1 MKRIR
6 REINRSYHKYT
17 ITIFLVICFI
27 IGAILLIIANRQFTD
42 SLKDMGGEIPQKI
55 KATQESYLRK
65 NEALLKTMAVKIQ
78 ELKDENKR
86 NISTERIREVIHNYG
101 EILEV
106 EDAKMYAII
115 DNKFYSFDDAEY
127 TEDYTKTE
135 WYKKIAKAKAGEI
148 IYTNASHD
156 NETDEPV
163 IISAIKVKDSN
174 DIFAIKIFPERIKTW
189 SDIGI
194 FPKGTSYYI
203 TDETGKIIHQDNS
216 QTNNKSDKI
225 KEYENIDEVY
235 VDLGIKKDEITN
247 VSLIEANIN
256 NKAGL
261 YTIETYNG
269 WNIVV
274 IIPYEDMLDGTRNI
288 LIIYYATLVIFSV
301 VILYLAFSERRAERG
316 KSLYSRITNVLSD
329 SYYAL
334 YLVDYEKEQYTI
346 LKGSEYIKSIPQTGN
361 YSSFIEIVAN
371 IMEED
376 AYEEFKETFSIEN
389 IRRLVNNNVK
399 SFGGDFKRSFNSEF
413 KWVNVR
419 MLYSKEYVKKNRTE
433 VIFAF
438 QDADARKEKEI
449 EEKEVLR
456 QSLETMQTATQ
467 TKNRFFAN
475 MSHDMRTPLNAIIN
489 FSNLAKEQPDNK
501 ERVMDYL
508 TKINISSSQLLE
520 LINNILE
527 VSRIEEN
534 MPLITKTQFNLTK
547 GLEDIFSV
555 FKEQAVIQQ
564 KNLEVICDIKHDYVL
579 SDWGK
584 IRQII
589 NNIVSNSLKYTKKGG
604 NIRVEIN
611 ETEGKFISKYNF
623 RIVDDGIGMSKEF
636 LKKIYTPFERE
647 TRFHSEEMNGTGLG
661 MVIVQNNVQTLKGQ
675 IEINSEPG
683 KGSDIYIV
691 LPLETIKEVDTIS
704 NNKHEEEHLQD
715 LKGKRILL
723 VEDNELNMEIATEIL
738 EMQGVKI
745 TQAFDGKQAVD
756 IFSQST
762 EGYFDAILMDV
773 QMPIMDG
780 YEATSCIRRLPRRDA
795 KSVVI
800 LAVTANA
807 FADDIIEAEKAG
819 MNEHI
824 SKPIDF
830 KQLQK
835 ALTKFMKKG

>member
-1 MKRIR
+1 MQKIR
-6 REINRSYHKYT
+6 KEIDRKNHKFL
-17 ITIFLVICFI
+17 ITAFLLVGFI
-27 IGAILLIIANRQFTD
+27 IGAVLLITASGQFTN
-42 SLKDMGGEIPQKI
+42 SLEDMGGEIPQKI
-55 KATQESYLRK
+55 KSTQETYFRK
-65 NEALLKTMAVKIQ
+65 NEALLKTVAVKIQ
-78 ELKDENKR
+78 ELKEENRR
-86 NISTERIREVIHNYG
+86 NINKDQLEKVINNYG
-101 EILEV
+101 KILEV
-106 EDAKMYAII
+106 DNAKIYAVI
-115 DNKFYSFDDAEY
+115 DNKYY
-127 TEDYTKTE
+127 TADNQENEQDYTKTE
-135 WYKKIAKAKAGEI
+135 WYQKVKETNNGEI
-148 IYTNASHD
+148 IYTNAKYSSQ
-156 NETDEPV
+156 TKEPIV
-163 IISAIKVKDSN
+163 TAAMKIAGTNDMLAID
-174 DIFAIKIFPERIKTW
+174 IFPERIATW
-189 SDIGI
+189 SDIEI

-203 TDETGKIIHQDNS
+203 TDAAGNIIHQGDSEQNTK
-216 QTNNKSDKI
+216 TNQEEKHIDEIYSKLKI
-225 KEYENIDEVY
+225 KEE
-235 VDLGIKKDEITN
+235 EIVN
-247 VSLIEANIN
+247 LSSESERISSR
-256 NKAGL
+256 AGL

-269 WNIVV
+269 WKILVKTS
-274 IIPYEDMLDGTRNI
+274 YGDMLNSTRII
-288 LIIYYATLVIFSV
+288 LIAYYSTTVLFSIL
-301 VILYLAFSERRAERG
+301 ILYLAFSERRAEKG

-334 YLVDYEKEQYTI
+334 YLVDFEKEEYTI
-346 LKGSEYIKSIPQTGN
+346 LKGSEYIQSIPQTGDYN
-361 YSSFIEIVAN
+361 SFVEFTQN
-371 IMEED
+371 IMEKE

-389 IRRLVNNNVK
+389 IRRLVRNNVK
-399 SFGGDFKRSFNSEF
+399 SFGGDFRRAFNSEF

-419 MLYSKEYVKKNRTE
+419 MLYSEEYVRKNRTE

-438 QDADARKEKEI
+438 QDADARKEKEL

-456 QSLETMQTATQ
+456 ESLVAMRSATQ
-467 TKNRFFAN
+467 TKNRFFSN

-489 FSNLAKEQPDNK
+489 FSNMAISQPDDK

-508 TKINISSSQLLE
+508 RKINISSSQLLE

-534 MPLITKTQFNLTK
+534 MPLITKTQFNIAK
-547 GLEDIFSV
+547 SLEDTLMV
-555 FKEQAVIQQ
+555 FKEQAFIQH
-564 KNLEVICDIKHDYVL
+564 KNFEIECNIKHDYVL

-589 NNIVSNSLKYTKKGG
+589 NNIVSNALKYTRKGG
-604 NIRVEIN
+604 NVRVEIN
-611 ETEGKFISKYNF
+611 EIEGKFVSKYTF

-636 LKKIYTPFERE
+636 LKKIYVPFERE

-661 MVIVQNNVQTLKGQ
+661 MVIVQNNVQTLNGQ

-683 KGSDIYIV
+683 KGSEISIV
-691 LPLETIKEVDTIS
+691 LPLETIKEI
-704 NNKHEEEHLQD
+704 EEENKDESKEYLQE

-756 IFSQST
+756 IFRNSV

-773 QMPIMDG
+773 QMPVMDG

-795 KSVVI
+795 RSVVI

-807 FADDIIEAEKAG
+807 FADDIIQAEKAG

-830 KQLQK
+830 KELQK

>member
-1 MKRIR
+1 MQKIR
-6 REINRSYHKYT
+6 KEIDRKNHKFL
-17 ITIFLVICFI
+17 ITAFLLVGFI
-27 IGAILLIIANRQFTD
+27 IGAVLLITASGQFTN
-42 SLKDMGGEIPQKI
+42 SLEDMGGEIPQKI
-55 KATQESYLRK
+55 KSTQETYLRK
-65 NEALLKTMAVKIQ
+65 NEALLKTVAVKIQ
-78 ELKDENKR
+78 ELKEENRR
-86 NISTERIREVIHNYG
+86 NINKDQLEKVINNYG
-101 EILEV
+101 KILEV
-106 EDAKMYAII
+106 DNAKIYAVI
-115 DNKFYSFDDAEY
+115 DNKYY
-127 TEDYTKTE
+127 TADNQENEQDYTKTE
-135 WYKKIAKAKAGEI
+135 WYQKVKETNNGEI
-148 IYTNASHD
+148 IYTNAKYSSQ
-156 NETDEPV
+156 TKEPIV
-163 IISAIKVKDSN
+163 TAAMKIAGTN
-174 DIFAIKIFPERIKTW
+174 DILAIDIFPERIATW
-189 SDIGI
+189 SDIEI

-203 TDETGKIIHQDNS
+203 TDAEGNIIHQGDSEQNTKTDQEEKHIDEIYS
-216 QTNNKSDKI
+216 KLKI
-225 KEYENIDEVY
+225 KEE
-235 VDLGIKKDEITN
+235 EIVN
-247 VSLIEANIN
+247 LSSQGERISS
-256 NKAGL
+256 KAGL

-269 WNIVV
+269 WKILVKTS
-274 IIPYEDMLDGTRNI
+274 YGDMLNSTRII
-288 LIIYYATLVIFSV
+288 LIAYYSTTVLFSIL
-301 VILYLAFSERRAERG
+301 ILYLAFSERRAEKG

-334 YLVDYEKEQYTI
+334 YLVDFEKEEYTI
-346 LKGSEYIKSIPQTGN
+346 LKGSEYIQSIPQTGN
-361 YSSFIEIVAN
+361 YNSFVEFTQN
-371 IMEED
+371 IMEKE

-389 IRRLVNNNVK
+389 IRRLVRNNVK
-399 SFGGDFKRSFNSEF
+399 SFGGDFRRAFNSEF

-419 MLYSKEYVKKNRTE
+419 MLYSEEYVRKNRTE

-438 QDADARKEKEI
+438 QDADARKEKEL

-456 QSLETMQTATQ
+456 ESLTAMRSATQ
-467 TKNRFFAN
+467 TKNRFFSN

-489 FSNLAKEQPDNK
+489 FSNMAISQPDNK

-508 TKINISSSQLLE
+508 RKINISSSQLLE

-534 MPLITKTQFNLTK
+534 MPLITKTQFNIAK
-547 GLEDIFSV
+547 SLEDTLMV
-555 FKEQAVIQQ
+555 FKEQAFIQQ
-564 KNLEVICDIKHDYVL
+564 KNFEIECNIKHDYVL

-589 NNIVSNSLKYTKKGG
+589 NNIISNALKYTRKGG
-604 NIRVEIN
+604 NVRVEIN
-611 ETEGKFISKYNF
+611 EIEGKFVSKYTF

-636 LKKIYTPFERE
+636 LKKIYVPFERE

-661 MVIVQNNVQTLKGQ
+661 MVIVQNNVQTLNGQ

-683 KGSDIYIV
+683 KGSEISIV
-691 LPLETIKEVDTIS
+691 LPLETIKEIEEE
-704 NNKHEEEHLQD
+704 NKDESKEHLQE

-756 IFSQST
+756 IFRNSV

-773 QMPIMDG
+773 QMPVMDG

-795 KSVVI
+795 RSVVI

-807 FADDIIEAEKAG
+807 FADDIIQAEKAG

-830 KQLQK
+830 KELQK

>member
-1 MKRIR
+1 MQKIR
-6 REINRSYHKYT
+6 KEIDRKNHKFL
-17 ITIFLVICFI
+17 ITAFLLVGFI
-27 IGAILLIIANRQFTD
+27 IGAVLLITASGQFTN
-42 SLKDMGGEIPQKI
+42 SLEDMGGEIPQKI
-55 KATQESYLRK
+55 KSTQETYLRK
-65 NEALLKTMAVKIQ
+65 NEALLKTVAVKIQ
-78 ELKDENKR
+78 ELKEENRR
-86 NISTERIREVIHNYG
+86 NINKDQLEKVINNYG
-101 EILEV
+101 KILEV
-106 EDAKMYAII
+106 DNAKIYAVI
-115 DNKFYSFDDAEY
+115 DNKYY
-127 TEDYTKTE
+127 TADNQENEQDYTKTE
-135 WYKKIAKAKAGEI
+135 WYQKVKETNNGEI
-148 IYTNASHD
+148 IYTNAKYSSQ
-156 NETDEPV
+156 TKEPIV
-163 IISAIKVKDSN
+163 TAAMKIAGTN
-174 DIFAIKIFPERIKTW
+174 DILAIDIFPERIATW
-189 SDIGI
+189 SDIEI

-203 TDETGKIIHQDNS
+203 TDAEGNIIHQGDSEQNTKTDQEEKHIDEIYS
-216 QTNNKSDKI
+216 KLKI
-225 KEYENIDEVY
+225 KEE
-235 VDLGIKKDEITN
+235 EIVN
-247 VSLIEANIN
+247 LSSQGERISS
-256 NKAGL
+256 KAGL

-269 WNIVV
+269 WKILVKTS
-274 IIPYEDMLDGTRNI
+274 YGDMLNSTRII
-288 LIIYYATLVIFSV
+288 LIAYYSTTVLFSIL
-301 VILYLAFSERRAERG
+301 ILYLAFSERRAEKG

-334 YLVDYEKEQYTI
+334 YLVDFEKEEYTI
-346 LKGSEYIKSIPQTGN
+346 LKGSEYIQSIPQTGDYN
-361 YSSFIEIVAN
+361 SFVEFTQN
-371 IMEED
+371 IMEKE

-389 IRRLVNNNVK
+389 IRRLVRNNVK
-399 SFGGDFKRSFNSEF
+399 SFGGDFRRAFNSEF

-419 MLYSKEYVKKNRTE
+419 MLYSEEYVRKNRTE

-438 QDADARKEKEI
+438 QDADARKEKEL

-456 QSLETMQTATQ
+456 ESLTAMRSATQ
-467 TKNRFFAN
+467 TKNRFFSN

-489 FSNLAKEQPDNK
+489 FSNMAISQPDDK

-508 TKINISSSQLLE
+508 RKINISSSQLLE

-534 MPLITKTQFNLTK
+534 MPLITKTQFNIAK
-547 GLEDIFSV
+547 SLEDTLMV
-555 FKEQAVIQQ
+555 FKEQAFIQH
-564 KNLEVICDIKHDYVL
+564 KNFEIECNIKHDYVL

-589 NNIVSNSLKYTKKGG
+589 NNIISNALKYTRKGG
-604 NIRVEIN
+604 NVRVEIN
-611 ETEGKFISKYNF
+611 EIEGKFVSKYTF

-636 LKKIYTPFERE
+636 LKKIYVPFERE

-661 MVIVQNNVQTLKGQ
+661 MVIVQNNVQTLNGQ

-683 KGSDIYIV
+683 KGSEISIV
-691 LPLETIKEVDTIS
+691 LPLEIIKEIEEE
-704 NNKHEEEHLQD
+704 NKDESKEHLQE

-756 IFSQST
+756 IFRNSV

-773 QMPIMDG
+773 QMPVMDG

-795 KSVVI
+795 RSVGI

-807 FADDIIEAEKAG
+807 FADDIIQAEKAG

-830 KQLQK
+830 KELQK

>member
-1 MKRIR
+1 MQKIR
-6 REINRSYHKYT
+6 KEIDRKNHKFL
-17 ITIFLVICFI
+17 ITAFLLVGFI
-27 IGAILLIIANRQFTD
+27 IGAVLLITASGQFTN
-42 SLKDMGGEIPQKI
+42 SLEDMGGEIPQKI
-55 KATQESYLRK
+55 KSTQETYLRK
-65 NEALLKTMAVKIQ
+65 NEALLKTVAVKIQ
-78 ELKDENKR
+78 ELKEENRR
-86 NISTERIREVIHNYG
+86 NINKDQLEKVINNYG
-101 EILEV
+101 KILEV
-106 EDAKMYAII
+106 DNAKIYAVI
-115 DNKFYSFDDAEY
+115 DNKYY
-127 TEDYTKTE
+127 TADNQENEQDYTKTE
-135 WYKKIAKAKAGEI
+135 WYQKVKETNNGEI
-148 IYTNASHD
+148 IYTNAKYSSQ
-156 NETDEPV
+156 TKEPIV
-163 IISAIKVKDSN
+163 TAAMKIAGTN
-174 DIFAIKIFPERIKTW
+174 DILAIDIFPERIATW
-189 SDIGI
+189 SDIEI

-203 TDETGKIIHQDNS
+203 TDAEGNIIHQGDSEQNTKTDQEEKHIDEIYS
-216 QTNNKSDKI
+216 KLKI
-225 KEYENIDEVY
+225 KEE
-235 VDLGIKKDEITN
+235 EIVN
-247 VSLIEANIN
+247 LSSQGERISS
-256 NKAGL
+256 KAGL

-269 WNIVV
+269 WKILVKTS
-274 IIPYEDMLDGTRNI
+274 YGDMLNSTRII
-288 LIIYYATLVIFSV
+288 LIAYYSTTVLFSIL
-301 VILYLAFSERRAERG
+301 ILYLAFSERRAEKG

-334 YLVDYEKEQYTI
+334 YLVDFEKEEYTI
-346 LKGSEYIKSIPQTGN
+346 LKGSEYIQSIPQTGDYN
-361 YSSFIEIVAN
+361 SFVEFTQN
-371 IMEED
+371 IMEKE

-389 IRRLVNNNVK
+389 IRRLVRNNVK
-399 SFGGDFKRSFNSEF
+399 SFGGDFRRAFNSEF

-419 MLYSKEYVKKNRTE
+419 MLYSEEYVRKNRTE

-438 QDADARKEKEI
+438 QDADARKEKEL

-456 QSLETMQTATQ
+456 ESLTAMRSATQ
-467 TKNRFFAN
+467 TKNRFFSN

-489 FSNLAKEQPDNK
+489 FSNMAISQPDDK

-508 TKINISSSQLLE
+508 RKINISSSQLLE

-534 MPLITKTQFNLTK
+534 MPLITKTQFNIAK
-547 GLEDIFSV
+547 SLEDTLMV
-555 FKEQAVIQQ
+555 FKEQAFIQH
-564 KNLEVICDIKHDYVL
+564 KNFEIECNIKHDYVL

-589 NNIVSNSLKYTKKGG
+589 NNIISNALKYTRKGG
-604 NIRVEIN
+604 NVRVEIN
-611 ETEGKFISKYNF
+611 EIEGKFVSKYTF

-636 LKKIYTPFERE
+636 LKKIYVPFERE

-661 MVIVQNNVQTLKGQ
+661 MVIVQNNVQTLNGQ

-683 KGSDIYIV
+683 KGSEISIV
-691 LPLETIKEVDTIS
+691 LPLEIIKEIEEE
-704 NNKHEEEHLQD
+704 NKDESKEHLQE

-756 IFSQST
+756 IFRNSV

-773 QMPIMDG
+773 QMPVMDG

-795 KSVVI
+795 RSVVI

-807 FADDIIEAEKAG
+807 FADDIIQAEKAG

-830 KQLQK
+830 KELQK

>member
-1 MKRIR
+1 MQKIR
-6 REINRSYHKYT
+6 KEIDRKNHKFL
-17 ITIFLVICFI
+17 ITAFLLVGFI
-27 IGAILLIIANRQFTD
+27 IGAVLLITASGQFTN
-42 SLKDMGGEIPQKI
+42 SLEDMGGEIPQKI
-55 KATQESYLRK
+55 KSTQETYLRK
-65 NEALLKTMAVKIQ
+65 NEALLKTVAVKTQ
-78 ELKDENKR
+78 ELKEENRR
-86 NISTERIREVIHNYG
+86 NINKDQLEKVINNYG
-101 EILEV
+101 KILEV
-106 EDAKMYAII
+106 DNAKIYAVI
-115 DNKFYSFDDAEY
+115 DNKYY
-127 TEDYTKTE
+127 TADNQENEQDYTKTE
-135 WYKKIAKAKAGEI
+135 WYQKVKETNNGEI
-148 IYTNASHD
+148 IYTNAKYSSQ
-156 NETDEPV
+156 TKEPIV
-163 IISAIKVKDSN
+163 TAAMKIAGTNDMLAID
-174 DIFAIKIFPERIKTW
+174 IFPERIATW
-189 SDIGI
+189 SDIEI

-203 TDETGKIIHQDNS
+203 TDAEGNIIHQGDSEQNTK
-216 QTNNKSDKI
+216 TNQEEKHIDEIYSKLKI
-225 KEYENIDEVY
+225 KEE
-235 VDLGIKKDEITN
+235 EIVN
-247 VSLIEANIN
+247 LSSQGERISS
-256 NKAGL
+256 KAGL

-269 WNIVV
+269 WKILVKTS
-274 IIPYEDMLDGTRNI
+274 YGDMLNSTRVI
-288 LIIYYATLVIFSV
+288 LIAYYSTTVLFSIL
-301 VILYLAFSERRAERG
+301 ILYLAFSERRAEKG

-334 YLVDYEKEQYTI
+334 YLVDFEKEEYTI
-346 LKGSEYIKSIPQTGN
+346 LKGSEYIQSIPQTGDYN
-361 YSSFIEIVAN
+361 SFVEFTQN
-371 IMEED
+371 IMEKE

-389 IRRLVNNNVK
+389 IRRLVRNNVK
-399 SFGGDFKRSFNSEF
+399 SFGGDFRRAFNSEF

-419 MLYSKEYVKKNRTE
+419 MLYSEEYVRKNRTE

-438 QDADARKEKEI
+438 QDADARKEKEL

-456 QSLETMQTATQ
+456 ESLVAMRSATQ
-467 TKNRFFAN
+467 TKNRFFSN

-489 FSNLAKEQPDNK
+489 FSNMAISQPDDK

-508 TKINISSSQLLE
+508 RKINISSSQLLE

-534 MPLITKTQFNLTK
+534 MPLITKTQFNIAK
-547 GLEDIFSV
+547 SLEDTLMV
-555 FKEQAVIQQ
+555 FKEQAFIQH
-564 KNLEVICDIKHDYVL
+564 KNFEIECNIKHDYVL

-589 NNIVSNSLKYTKKGG
+589 NNIVSNALKYTRKGG
-604 NIRVEIN
+604 NVRVEIN
-611 ETEGKFISKYNF
+611 EIEGKFVSKYTF

-636 LKKIYTPFERE
+636 LKKIYVPFERE

-661 MVIVQNNVQTLKGQ
+661 MVIVQNNVQTLNGQ

-683 KGSDIYIV
+683 KGSEISIV
-691 LPLETIKEVDTIS
+691 LPLETIKGIEED
-704 NNKHEEEHLQD
+704 NKEESKEELQE

-756 IFSQST
+756 IFRNSV

-773 QMPIMDG
+773 QMPVMDG

-795 KSVVI
+795 RSVVI

-807 FADDIIEAEKAG
+807 FADDIIQAEKAG

-830 KQLQK
+830 KELQK

>member
-1 MKRIR
+1 MQKIR
-6 REINRSYHKYT
+6 KEIDRKNHKFL
-17 ITIFLVICFI
+17 ITAFLLVGFI
-27 IGAILLIIANRQFTD
+27 IGAVLLITASGQFTN
-42 SLKDMGGEIPQKI
+42 SLEDMGGEIPQKI
-55 KATQESYLRK
+55 KSTQETYLRK
-65 NEALLKTMAVKIQ
+65 NEALLKTVAVKIQ
-78 ELKDENKR
+78 ELKEENRR
-86 NISTERIREVIHNYG
+86 NINKDQLEKVINNYG
-101 EILEV
+101 KILEV
-106 EDAKMYAII
+106 DNAKIYAVI
-115 DNKFYSFDDAEY
+115 DNKYY
-127 TEDYTKTE
+127 TADNQENEQDYTKTE
-135 WYKKIAKAKAGEI
+135 WYQKVKETNNGEI
-148 IYTNASHD
+148 IYTNAKYSSQ
-156 NETDEPV
+156 TKEPIV
-163 IISAIKVKDSN
+163 TAAMKIAGTN
-174 DIFAIKIFPERIKTW
+174 DILAIDIFPERIATW
-189 SDIGI
+189 SDIEI

-203 TDETGKIIHQDNS
+203 TDAEGNIIHQGDSEQNTKTDQEEKHIDEIYS
-216 QTNNKSDKI
+216 KLKI
-225 KEYENIDEVY
+225 KEE
-235 VDLGIKKDEITN
+235 EIVN
-247 VSLIEANIN
+247 LSSQGERISS
-256 NKAGL
+256 KAGL

-269 WNIVV
+269 WKILVKTS
-274 IIPYEDMLDGTRNI
+274 YGDMLNSTRII
-288 LIIYYATLVIFSV
+288 LIAYYSTTVLFSIL
-301 VILYLAFSERRAERG
+301 ILYLAFSERRAEKG

-334 YLVDYEKEQYTI
+334 YLVDFEKEEYTI
-346 LKGSEYIKSIPQTGN
+346 LKGSEYIQSIPQTGDYN
-361 YSSFIEIVAN
+361 SFVEFTQN
-371 IMEED
+371 IMEKE

-389 IRRLVNNNVK
+389 IRRLVRNNVK
-399 SFGGDFKRSFNSEF
+399 SFGGDFRRAFNSEF

-419 MLYSKEYVKKNRTE
+419 MLYSEEYVRKNRTE

-438 QDADARKEKEI
+438 QDADARKEKEL

-456 QSLETMQTATQ
+456 ESLTAMRSATQ
-467 TKNRFFAN
+467 TKNRFFSN

-489 FSNLAKEQPDNK
+489 FSNMAISQPDDK

-508 TKINISSSQLLE
+508 RKINISSSQLLE

-534 MPLITKTQFNLTK
+534 MPLITKTQFNIAK
-547 GLEDIFSV
+547 SLEDTLMV
-555 FKEQAVIQQ
+555 FKEQAFIQH
-564 KNLEVICDIKHDYVL
+564 KTFEIECNIKHDYVL

-589 NNIVSNSLKYTKKGG
+589 NNIISNALKYTRKGG
-604 NIRVEIN
+604 NVRVEIN
-611 ETEGKFISKYNF
+611 EIEGKFVSKYTF

-636 LKKIYTPFERE
+636 LKKIYVPFERE

-661 MVIVQNNVQTLKGQ
+661 MVIVQNNVQTLNGQ

-683 KGSDIYIV
+683 KGSEISIV
-691 LPLETIKEVDTIS
+691 LPLEIIKEIEEE
-704 NNKHEEEHLQD
+704 NKDESKEHLQE

-756 IFSQST
+756 IFRNSV

-773 QMPIMDG
+773 QMPVMDG

-795 KSVVI
+795 RSVVI

-807 FADDIIEAEKAG
+807 FADDIIQAEKAG

-830 KQLQK
+830 KELQK

>member
-1 MKRIR
+1 VESAGSSIR
-6 REINRSYHKYT
+6 NDSHNKYYT
-17 ITIFLVICFI
+17 
-27 IGAILLIIANRQFTD
+27 ADN
-42 SLKDMGGEIPQKI
+42 
-55 KATQESYLRK
+55 QE
-65 NEALLKTMAVKIQ
+65 NEQ
-78 ELKDENKR
+78 
-86 NISTERIREVIHNYG
+86 
-101 EILEV
+101 
-106 EDAKMYAII
+106 
-115 DNKFYSFDDAEY
+115 
-127 TEDYTKTE
+127 DYTKTE
-135 WYKKIAKAKAGEI
+135 WYQKVKETNNGEI
-148 IYTNASHD
+148 IYTNAKYSSQ
-156 NETDEPV
+156 TKEPIV
-163 IISAIKVKDSN
+163 TAAMKIAGTN
-174 DIFAIKIFPERIKTW
+174 DILAIDIFPERIATW
-189 SDIGI
+189 SDIEI

-203 TDETGKIIHQDNS
+203 TDAEGNIIHQGDSEQNTKTDQEEKHIDEIYS
-216 QTNNKSDKI
+216 KLKI
-225 KEYENIDEVY
+225 KEE
-235 VDLGIKKDEITN
+235 EIVN
-247 VSLIEANIN
+247 LSSQGERISS
-256 NKAGL
+256 KAGL

-269 WNIVV
+269 WKILVKTS
-274 IIPYEDMLDGTRNI
+274 YGDMLNSTRII
-288 LIIYYATLVIFSV
+288 LIAYYSTTVLFSIL
-301 VILYLAFSERRAERG
+301 ILYLAFSERRAEKG

-334 YLVDYEKEQYTI
+334 YLVDFEKEEYTI
-346 LKGSEYIKSIPQTGN
+346 LKGSEYIQSIPQTGDYN
-361 YSSFIEIVAN
+361 SFVEFTQN
-371 IMEED
+371 IMEKE

-389 IRRLVNNNVK
+389 IRRLVRNNVK
-399 SFGGDFKRSFNSEF
+399 SFGGDFRRAFNSEF

-419 MLYSKEYVKKNRTE
+419 MLYSEEYVRKNRTE

-438 QDADARKEKEI
+438 QDADARKEKEL

-456 QSLETMQTATQ
+456 ESLTAMRSATQ
-467 TKNRFFAN
+467 TKNRFFSN

-489 FSNLAKEQPDNK
+489 FSNMAISQPDDK

-508 TKINISSSQLLE
+508 RKINISSSQLLE

-534 MPLITKTQFNLTK
+534 MPLITKTQFNIAK
-547 GLEDIFSV
+547 SLEDTLMV
-555 FKEQAVIQQ
+555 FKEQAFIQH
-564 KNLEVICDIKHDYVL
+564 KNFEIECNIKHDYVL

-589 NNIVSNSLKYTKKGG
+589 NNIISNALKYTRKGG
-604 NIRVEIN
+604 NVRVEIN
-611 ETEGKFISKYNF
+611 EIEGKFVSKYTF

-636 LKKIYTPFERE
+636 LKKIYVPFERE

-661 MVIVQNNVQTLKGQ
+661 MVIVQNNVQTLNGQ

-683 KGSDIYIV
+683 KGSEISIV
-691 LPLETIKEVDTIS
+691 LPLEIIKEIEEE
-704 NNKHEEEHLQD
+704 NKDESKEHLQE

-756 IFSQST
+756 IFRNSV

-773 QMPIMDG
+773 QMPVMDG

-795 KSVVI
+795 RSVVI

-807 FADDIIEAEKAG
+807 FADDIIQAEKAG

-830 KQLQK
+830 KELQK

>member
-1 MKRIR
+1 MQKIR
-6 REINRSYHKYT
+6 KEIDRKNHKFL
-17 ITIFLVICFI
+17 ITAFLLVGFI
-27 IGAILLIIANRQFTD
+27 IGAVLLITASGQFTN
-42 SLKDMGGEIPQKI
+42 SLEDMGGEIPQKI
-55 KATQESYLRK
+55 KSTQETYLRK
-65 NEALLKTMAVKIQ
+65 NEALLKTVAVKTQ
-78 ELKDENKR
+78 ELKEENRR
-86 NISTERIREVIHNYG
+86 NINKDQLEKVINNYG
-101 EILEV
+101 KILEV
-106 EDAKMYAII
+106 DNAKIYAVI
-115 DNKFYSFDDAEY
+115 DNKYY
-127 TEDYTKTE
+127 TADNQENEQDYTKTE
-135 WYKKIAKAKAGEI
+135 WYQKVKETNNGEI
-148 IYTNASHD
+148 IYTNAKYSSQ
-156 NETDEPV
+156 TKEPIV
-163 IISAIKVKDSN
+163 TAAMKIAGTNDMLAID
-174 DIFAIKIFPERIKTW
+174 IFPERIATW
-189 SDIGI
+189 SDIDI

-203 TDETGKIIHQDNS
+203 TDAEGNIIHQGDSEQNTKTDQEEKHIDEIYS
-216 QTNNKSDKI
+216 KLKI
-225 KEYENIDEVY
+225 KEE
-235 VDLGIKKDEITN
+235 EIVN
-247 VSLIEANIN
+247 LSSQGERISS
-256 NKAGL
+256 KAGL

-269 WNIVV
+269 WKILVKTS
-274 IIPYEDMLDGTRNI
+274 YGDMLNSTRII
-288 LIIYYATLVIFSV
+288 LIAYYSTTVLFSIL
-301 VILYLAFSERRAERG
+301 ILYLAFSERRAEKG

-334 YLVDYEKEQYTI
+334 YLVDFEKEEYTI
-346 LKGSEYIKSIPQTGN
+346 LKGSEYIQSIPQTGDYN
-361 YSSFIEIVAN
+361 SFVEFTQN
-371 IMEED
+371 IMEKE

-389 IRRLVNNNVK
+389 IRRLVRNNVK
-399 SFGGDFKRSFNSEF
+399 SFGGDFRRAFNSEF

-419 MLYSKEYVKKNRTE
+419 MLYSEEYVRKNRTE

-438 QDADARKEKEI
+438 QDADARKEKEL

-456 QSLETMQTATQ
+456 ESLVAMRSATQ
-467 TKNRFFAN
+467 TKNRFFSN

-489 FSNLAKEQPDNK
+489 FSNMAISQPDDK

-508 TKINISSSQLLE
+508 RKINISSSQLLE

-534 MPLITKTQFNLTK
+534 MPLITKTQFNIAK
-547 GLEDIFSV
+547 SLEDTLMV
-555 FKEQAVIQQ
+555 FKEQAFIQH
-564 KNLEVICDIKHDYVL
+564 KNFEIECNIKHDYVL

-589 NNIVSNSLKYTKKGG
+589 NNIVSNALKYTRKGG

-611 ETEGKFISKYNF
+611 EIEGKFVSKYTF

-636 LKKIYTPFERE
+636 LKKIYVPFERE

-661 MVIVQNNVQTLKGQ
+661 MVIVQNNVQTLNGQ

-683 KGSDIYIV
+683 KGSEISIV
-691 LPLETIKEVDTIS
+691 LPLETIKEI
-704 NNKHEEEHLQD
+704 EEENKDESKEYLQE

-756 IFSQST
+756 IFRNSV

-773 QMPIMDG
+773 QMPVMDG

-795 KSVVI
+795 RSVVI

-807 FADDIIEAEKAG
+807 FADDIIQAEKAG

-830 KQLQK
+830 KELQK

>member
-1 MKRIR
+1 MQKIR
-6 REINRSYHKYT
+6 KEIDRKNHKFL
-17 ITIFLVICFI
+17 ITAFLLVGFI
-27 IGAILLIIANRQFTD
+27 IGAVLLITASGQFTN
-42 SLKDMGGEIPQKI
+42 SLEDMGGEIPQKI
-55 KATQESYLRK
+55 KSTQETYLRK
-65 NEALLKTMAVKIQ
+65 NEALLKTVAVKIQ
-78 ELKDENKR
+78 ELKEENRR
-86 NISTERIREVIHNYG
+86 NINKDQLEKVINNYG
-101 EILEV
+101 KILEV
-106 EDAKMYAII
+106 DNAKIYAVI
-115 DNKFYSFDDAEY
+115 DNKYY
-127 TEDYTKTE
+127 TADNQENEQDYTKTE
-135 WYKKIAKAKAGEI
+135 WYQKVKETNNGEI
-148 IYTNASHD
+148 IYTNAKYS
-156 NETDEPV
+156 NQTKEPIV
-163 IISAIKVKDSN
+163 TAAMKIAGTN
-174 DIFAIKIFPERIKTW
+174 DILAIDIFPERIATW
-189 SDIGI
+189 SDIEI

-203 TDETGKIIHQDNS
+203 TDAEGNIIHQGDSEQNTK
-216 QTNNKSDKI
+216 TNQEEKHIDEIYSKLKI
-225 KEYENIDEVY
+225 KEE
-235 VDLGIKKDEITN
+235 EIVN
-247 VSLIEANIN
+247 LSSESERIN
-256 NKAGL
+256 SRAGL

-269 WNIVV
+269 WKILVKTS
-274 IIPYEDMLDGTRNI
+274 YGDMLNSTRII
-288 LIIYYATLVIFSV
+288 LIAYYSTTVLFSIL
-301 VILYLAFSERRAERG
+301 ILYLAFSERRAEKG

-334 YLVDYEKEQYTI
+334 YLVDFEKEEYTI
-346 LKGSEYIKSIPQTGN
+346 LKGSEYIQSIPQTGDYN
-361 YSSFIEIVAN
+361 SFVEFTQN
-371 IMEED
+371 IMEKE

-389 IRRLVNNNVK
+389 IRRLVRNNVK
-399 SFGGDFKRSFNSEF
+399 SFGGDFRRAFNSEF

-419 MLYSKEYVKKNRTE
+419 MLYSEEYVRKNRTE

-438 QDADARKEKEI
+438 QDADARKEKEL

-456 QSLETMQTATQ
+456 ESLVAMRSATQ
-467 TKNRFFAN
+467 TKNRFFSN

-489 FSNLAKEQPDNK
+489 FSNMAISQPDNK

-508 TKINISSSQLLE
+508 RKINISSSQLLE

-534 MPLITKTQFNLTK
+534 MPLITKTQFNIAK
-547 GLEDIFSV
+547 SLEDTLMV
-555 FKEQAVIQQ
+555 FKEQAFIQH
-564 KNLEVICDIKHDYVL
+564 KNFEIECNIKHDYVL

-589 NNIVSNSLKYTKKGG
+589 NNIISNALKYTRKGG
-604 NIRVEIN
+604 NVRVEIN
-611 ETEGKFISKYNF
+611 EIEGKFVSKYTF

-636 LKKIYTPFERE
+636 LKKIYVPFERE

-661 MVIVQNNVQTLKGQ
+661 MVIVQNNVQTLNGQ

-683 KGSDIYIV
+683 KGSEIYIV
-691 LPLETIKEVDTIS
+691 LPLETIKEI
-704 NNKHEEEHLQD
+704 EEENKDESKEYLQE

-756 IFSQST
+756 IFRNSV

-773 QMPIMDG
+773 QMPVMDG

-795 KSVVI
+795 RSVVI

-807 FADDIIEAEKAG
+807 FADDIIQAEKAG

-830 KQLQK
+830 KELQK

>member
-1 MKRIR
+1 MQKIR
-6 REINRSYHKYT
+6 KEIDRKNHKFL
-17 ITIFLVICFI
+17 ITAFLLVGFI
-27 IGAILLIIANRQFTD
+27 IGAVLLITASGQFTN
-42 SLKDMGGEIPQKI
+42 SLEDMGGEIPQKI
-55 KATQESYLRK
+55 KSTQETYLRK
-65 NEALLKTMAVKIQ
+65 NEALLKTVAVKIQ
-78 ELKDENKR
+78 ELKEENRR
-86 NISTERIREVIHNYG
+86 NINKDQLEKVINNYG
-101 EILEV
+101 KILEV
-106 EDAKMYAII
+106 DNAKIYAVI
-115 DNKFYSFDDAEY
+115 DNKYY
-127 TEDYTKTE
+127 TADNQENEQDYTKTE
-135 WYKKIAKAKAGEI
+135 WYQKVKETNNGEI
-148 IYTNASHD
+148 IYTNAKYSSQ
-156 NETDEPV
+156 TKEPIV
-163 IISAIKVKDSN
+163 TAAMKIAGTN
-174 DIFAIKIFPERIKTW
+174 DILAIDIFPERIATW
-189 SDIGI
+189 SDIEI

-203 TDETGKIIHQDNS
+203 TDAEGNIIHQGESEQNTKTDQEEKHIDEIYS
-216 QTNNKSDKI
+216 KLKI
-225 KEYENIDEVY
+225 KEE
-235 VDLGIKKDEITN
+235 EIVN
-247 VSLIEANIN
+247 LSSQGERISS
-256 NKAGL
+256 KAGL

-269 WNIVV
+269 WKILVKTS
-274 IIPYEDMLDGTRNI
+274 YGDMLNSTRII
-288 LIIYYATLVIFSV
+288 LIAYYSTTVLFSIL
-301 VILYLAFSERRAERG
+301 ILYLAFSERRAEKG

-334 YLVDYEKEQYTI
+334 YLVDFEKEEYTI
-346 LKGSEYIKSIPQTGN
+346 LKGSEYIQSIPQTGDYN
-361 YSSFIEIVAN
+361 SFVEFTQN
-371 IMEED
+371 IMEKE

-389 IRRLVNNNVK
+389 IRRLVRNNVK
-399 SFGGDFKRSFNSEF
+399 SFGGDFRRAFNSEF

-419 MLYSKEYVKKNRTE
+419 MLYSEEYVRKNRTE

-438 QDADARKEKEI
+438 QDADARKEKEL

-456 QSLETMQTATQ
+456 ESLTAMRSATQ
-467 TKNRFFAN
+467 TKNRFFSN

-489 FSNLAKEQPDNK
+489 FSNMAISQPDDK

-508 TKINISSSQLLE
+508 RKINISSSQLLE

-534 MPLITKTQFNLTK
+534 MPLITKTQFNIAK
-547 GLEDIFSV
+547 SLEDTLMV
-555 FKEQAVIQQ
+555 FKEQAFIQH
-564 KNLEVICDIKHDYVL
+564 KNFEIECNIKHDYVL

-589 NNIVSNSLKYTKKGG
+589 NNIISNALKYTRKGG
-604 NIRVEIN
+604 NVRVEIN
-611 ETEGKFISKYNF
+611 EIEGKFVSKYTF

-636 LKKIYTPFERE
+636 LKKIYVPFERE

-661 MVIVQNNVQTLKGQ
+661 MVIVQNNVQTLNGQ

-683 KGSDIYIV
+683 KGSEISIV
-691 LPLETIKEVDTIS
+691 LPLEIIKEIEEE
-704 NNKHEEEHLQD
+704 NKDESKEHLQE

-756 IFSQST
+756 IFRNSV

-773 QMPIMDG
+773 QMPVMDG

-795 KSVVI
+795 RSVVI

-807 FADDIIEAEKAG
+807 FADDIIQAEKAG

-830 KQLQK
+830 KELQK

>member
-1 MKRIR
+1 MQKIR
-6 REINRSYHKYT
+6 KEIDRKNHKFL
-17 ITIFLVICFI
+17 ITAFLLVGFI
-27 IGAILLIIANRQFTD
+27 IGAVLLITASGQFTN
-42 SLKDMGGEIPQKI
+42 SLEDMGGEIPQKI
-55 KATQESYLRK
+55 KSTQETYLRK
-65 NEALLKTMAVKIQ
+65 NEALLKTVAVKIQ
-78 ELKDENKR
+78 ELKEENRR
-86 NISTERIREVIHNYG
+86 NINKDQLEKVINNYG
-101 EILEV
+101 KILEV
-106 EDAKMYAII
+106 DNAKIYAVI
-115 DNKFYSFDDAEY
+115 DNKYY
-127 TEDYTKTE
+127 TADNQENEQDYTKTE
-135 WYKKIAKAKAGEI
+135 WYQKVKETNNGEI
-148 IYTNASHD
+148 IYTNAKYSSQ
-156 NETDEPV
+156 TKEPIV
-163 IISAIKVKDSN
+163 TAAMKIAGTN
-174 DIFAIKIFPERIKTW
+174 DILAIDIFPERIATW
-189 SDIGI
+189 SDIEI

-203 TDETGKIIHQDNS
+203 TDAEGNIIHQGDSEQNTKTDQEEKHIDEIYS
-216 QTNNKSDKI
+216 KLKI
-225 KEYENIDEVY
+225 KEE
-235 VDLGIKKDEITN
+235 EIVN
-247 VSLIEANIN
+247 LSSQGERISS
-256 NKAGL
+256 KAGL

-269 WNIVV
+269 WKILVKTS
-274 IIPYEDMLDGTRNI
+274 YGDMLNSTRII
-288 LIIYYATLVIFSV
+288 LIAYYSTTVLFSIL
-301 VILYLAFSERRAERG
+301 ILYLAFSERRAEKG

-334 YLVDYEKEQYTI
+334 YLVDFEKEEYTI
-346 LKGSEYIKSIPQTGN
+346 LKGSEYIQSIPQTGDYN
-361 YSSFIEIVAN
+361 SFVEFTQN
-371 IMEED
+371 IMEKE

-389 IRRLVNNNVK
+389 IRRLVRNNVK
-399 SFGGDFKRSFNSEF
+399 SFGGDFRRAFNSEF

-419 MLYSKEYVKKNRTE
+419 MLYSEEYVRKNRTE

-438 QDADARKEKEI
+438 QDADARKEKEL

-456 QSLETMQTATQ
+456 ESLVAMRSATQ
-467 TKNRFFAN
+467 TKNRFFSN

-489 FSNLAKEQPDNK
+489 FSNMAISQPDDK

-508 TKINISSSQLLE
+508 RKINISSSQLLE

-534 MPLITKTQFNLTK
+534 MPLITKTQFNIAK
-547 GLEDIFSV
+547 SLEDTLMV
-555 FKEQAVIQQ
+555 FKEQAFIQQ
-564 KNLEVICDIKHDYVL
+564 KNFEIECNIKHDYVL

-589 NNIVSNSLKYTKKGG
+589 NNIISNALKYTRKGG
-604 NIRVEIN
+604 NVRVEIN
-611 ETEGKFISKYNF
+611 EIEGKFVSKYTF

-636 LKKIYTPFERE
+636 LKKIYVPFERE

-661 MVIVQNNVQTLKGQ
+661 MVIVQNNVQTLNGQ

-683 KGSDIYIV
+683 KGSEISIV
-691 LPLETIKEVDTIS
+691 LPLETIKEI
-704 NNKHEEEHLQD
+704 EEENKDESKEYLQE

-756 IFSQST
+756 IFRNSV

-773 QMPIMDG
+773 QMPVMDG

-795 KSVVI
+795 RSVVI

-807 FADDIIEAEKAG
+807 FADDIIQAEKAG

-830 KQLQK
+830 KELQK

>member
-1 MKRIR
+1 MQKIR
-6 REINRSYHKYT
+6 KEIDRKNHKFL
-17 ITIFLVICFI
+17 ITAFLLVGFI
-27 IGAILLIIANRQFTD
+27 IGAVLLITASGQFTN
-42 SLKDMGGEIPQKI
+42 SLEDMGGEIPQKI
-55 KATQESYLRK
+55 KSTQETYLRK
-65 NEALLKTMAVKIQ
+65 NEALLKTVAVKIQ
-78 ELKDENKR
+78 ELKEENRR
-86 NISTERIREVIHNYG
+86 NINKDQLEKVINNYG
-101 EILEV
+101 KILEV
-106 EDAKMYAII
+106 DNAKIYAVI
-115 DNKFYSFDDAEY
+115 DNKYY
-127 TEDYTKTE
+127 TADNQENEQDYTKTE
-135 WYKKIAKAKAGEI
+135 WYQKVKETNNGEI
-148 IYTNASHD
+148 IYTNAKYSSQ
-156 NETDEPV
+156 TKEPIV
-163 IISAIKVKDSN
+163 TAAMKIAGTN
-174 DIFAIKIFPERIKTW
+174 DILAIDIFPERIATW
-189 SDIGI
+189 SDIEI

-203 TDETGKIIHQDNS
+203 TDAEGNIIHQGDSEQNTKTDQEEKHIDEIYS
-216 QTNNKSDKI
+216 KLKI
-225 KEYENIDEVY
+225 KEE
-235 VDLGIKKDEITN
+235 EIVN
-247 VSLIEANIN
+247 LSSQGERISS
-256 NKAGL
+256 KAGL

-269 WNIVV
+269 WKILVKTS
-274 IIPYEDMLDGTRNI
+274 YGDMLNSTRII
-288 LIIYYATLVIFSV
+288 LIAYYSTTVLFSIL
-301 VILYLAFSERRAERG
+301 ILYLAFSERRAEKG

-334 YLVDYEKEQYTI
+334 YLVDFEKEEYTI
-346 LKGSEYIKSIPQTGN
+346 LKGSEYIQSIPQTGDYN
-361 YSSFIEIVAN
+361 SFVEFTQN
-371 IMEED
+371 IMEKE

-389 IRRLVNNNVK
+389 IRRLVRNNVK
-399 SFGGDFKRSFNSEF
+399 SFGGDFRRAFNSEF

-419 MLYSKEYVKKNRTE
+419 MLYSEEYVRKNRTE

-438 QDADARKEKEI
+438 QDADARKEKEL

-456 QSLETMQTATQ
+456 ESLTAMRSATQ
-467 TKNRFFAN
+467 TKNRFFSN

-489 FSNLAKEQPDNK
+489 FSNMAISQPDDK

-508 TKINISSSQLLE
+508 RKINISSSQLLE

-534 MPLITKTQFNLTK
+534 MPLITKTQFNIAK
-547 GLEDIFSV
+547 SLEDTLMV
-555 FKEQAVIQQ
+555 FKEQAFIQH
-564 KNLEVICDIKHDYVL
+564 KNFEIECNIKHDYVL

-589 NNIVSNSLKYTKKGG
+589 NNIVSNALKYTRKGG
-604 NIRVEIN
+604 NVRVEIN
-611 ETEGKFISKYNF
+611 EIEGKFVSKYTF

-636 LKKIYTPFERE
+636 LKKIYVPFERE

-661 MVIVQNNVQTLKGQ
+661 MVIVQNNVQTLNGQ

-683 KGSDIYIV
+683 KGSEISIV
-691 LPLETIKEVDTIS
+691 LPLEIIKEIEEE
-704 NNKHEEEHLQD
+704 NKDESKEHLQE

-756 IFSQST
+756 IFRNSV

-773 QMPIMDG
+773 QMPVMDG

-795 KSVVI
+795 RSVVI

-807 FADDIIEAEKAG
+807 FADDIIQAEKAG

-830 KQLQK
+830 KELQK

>member
-1 MKRIR
+1 MQKIR
-6 REINRSYHKYT
+6 KEIDRKNHKFL
-17 ITIFLVICFI
+17 ITAFLLVGFI
-27 IGAILLIIANRQFTD
+27 IGAVLLITASGQFTN
-42 SLKDMGGEIPQKI
+42 SLEDMGGEIPQKI
-55 KATQESYLRK
+55 KSTQETYLRK
-65 NEALLKTMAVKIQ
+65 NEALLKTVAVKTQ
-78 ELKDENKR
+78 ELKEENRR
-86 NISTERIREVIHNYG
+86 NINKDQLEKVINNYG
-101 EILEV
+101 KILEV
-106 EDAKMYAII
+106 DNAKIYAVI
-115 DNKFYSFDDAEY
+115 DNKYY
-127 TEDYTKTE
+127 TADNQENEQDYTKTE
-135 WYKKIAKAKAGEI
+135 WYQKVKETNNGEI
-148 IYTNASHD
+148 IYTNAKYSSQ
-156 NETDEPV
+156 TKEPIV
-163 IISAIKVKDSN
+163 TAAMKIAGTNDMLAID
-174 DIFAIKIFPERIKTW
+174 IFPERIATW
-189 SDIGI
+189 SDIEI

-203 TDETGKIIHQDNS
+203 TDAEGNIIHQGDSEQNTKTDQEEKHIDEIYS
-216 QTNNKSDKI
+216 KLKI
-225 KEYENIDEVY
+225 KEE
-235 VDLGIKKDEITN
+235 EIVN
-247 VSLIEANIN
+247 LSSQGERISS
-256 NKAGL
+256 KAGL

-269 WNIVV
+269 WKILVKTS
-274 IIPYEDMLDGTRNI
+274 YGDMLNSTRII
-288 LIIYYATLVIFSV
+288 LIAYYSTTVLFSIL
-301 VILYLAFSERRAERG
+301 ILYLAFSERRAEKG

-334 YLVDYEKEQYTI
+334 YLVDFEKEEYTI
-346 LKGSEYIKSIPQTGN
+346 LKGSEYIQSIPQTGDYN
-361 YSSFIEIVAN
+361 SFVEFTQN
-371 IMEED
+371 IMEKE

-389 IRRLVNNNVK
+389 IRRLVRNNVK
-399 SFGGDFKRSFNSEF
+399 SFGGDFRRAFNSEF

-419 MLYSKEYVKKNRTE
+419 MLYSEEYVRKNRTE

-438 QDADARKEKEI
+438 QDADARKEKEL

-456 QSLETMQTATQ
+456 ESLVAMRSATQ
-467 TKNRFFAN
+467 TKNRFFSN

-489 FSNLAKEQPDNK
+489 FSNMAISQPDDK

-508 TKINISSSQLLE
+508 RKINISSSQLLE

-534 MPLITKTQFNLTK
+534 MPLITKTQFNIAK
-547 GLEDIFSV
+547 SLEDTLMV
-555 FKEQAVIQQ
+555 FKEQAFIQH
-564 KNLEVICDIKHDYVL
+564 KNFEIECNIKHDYVL

-589 NNIVSNSLKYTKKGG
+589 NNIVSNALKYTRKGG

-611 ETEGKFISKYNF
+611 EIEGKFVSKYTF

-636 LKKIYTPFERE
+636 LKKIYVPFERE

-661 MVIVQNNVQTLKGQ
+661 MVIVQNNVQTLNGQ

-683 KGSDIYIV
+683 KGSEISIV
-691 LPLETIKEVDTIS
+691 LPLETIKEI
-704 NNKHEEEHLQD
+704 EEENKDESKEYLQE

-756 IFSQST
+756 IFRNSV

-773 QMPIMDG
+773 QMPVMDG

-795 KSVVI
+795 RSVVI

-807 FADDIIEAEKAG
+807 FADDIIQAEKAG

-830 KQLQK
+830 KELQK

>member
-1 MKRIR
+1 MQKIR
-6 REINRSYHKYT
+6 KEIDRKNHKFL
-17 ITIFLVICFI
+17 ITAFLLVGFI
-27 IGAILLIIANRQFTD
+27 IGAVLLITASGQFTN
-42 SLKDMGGEIPQKI
+42 SLEDMGGEIPQKI
-55 KATQESYLRK
+55 KSTQETYLRK
-65 NEALLKTMAVKIQ
+65 NEALLKTVAVKIQ
-78 ELKDENKR
+78 ELKEENRR
-86 NISTERIREVIHNYG
+86 NINKDQLEKVINNYG
-101 EILEV
+101 KILEV
-106 EDAKMYAII
+106 DNAKIYAVI
-115 DNKFYSFDDAEY
+115 DNKYY
-127 TEDYTKTE
+127 TADNQENEQDYTKTE
-135 WYKKIAKAKAGEI
+135 WYQKVKETNNGEI
-148 IYTNASHD
+148 IYTNAKYS
-156 NETDEPV
+156 NQTKEPIV
-163 IISAIKVKDSN
+163 TAAMKIAGTN
-174 DIFAIKIFPERIKTW
+174 DILAIDIFPERIATW
-189 SDIGI
+189 SDIEI

-203 TDETGKIIHQDNS
+203 TDAEGNIIHQGDSEQNTK
-216 QTNNKSDKI
+216 TNQEEKHIDEIYSKLKI
-225 KEYENIDEVY
+225 KEE
-235 VDLGIKKDEITN
+235 EIVN
-247 VSLIEANIN
+247 LSSESERIN
-256 NKAGL
+256 SRAGL

-269 WNIVV
+269 WKILVKTS
-274 IIPYEDMLDGTRNI
+274 YGDMLNSTRII
-288 LIIYYATLVIFSV
+288 LIAYYSTTVLFSIL
-301 VILYLAFSERRAERG
+301 ILYLAFSERRAEKG

-334 YLVDYEKEQYTI
+334 YLVDFEKEEYTI
-346 LKGSEYIKSIPQTGN
+346 LKGSEYIQSIPQTGDYN
-361 YSSFIEIVAN
+361 SFVEFTQN
-371 IMEED
+371 IMEKE

-389 IRRLVNNNVK
+389 IRRLVRNNVK
-399 SFGGDFKRSFNSEF
+399 SFGGDFRRAFNSEF

-419 MLYSKEYVKKNRTE
+419 MLYSEEYVRKNRTE

-438 QDADARKEKEI
+438 QDADARKEKEL

-456 QSLETMQTATQ
+456 ESFVAMRSATQ
-467 TKNRFFAN
+467 TKNRFFSN

-489 FSNLAKEQPDNK
+489 FSNMAISQPDNK

-508 TKINISSSQLLE
+508 RKINISSSQLLE

-534 MPLITKTQFNLTK
+534 MPLITKTQFNIAK
-547 GLEDIFSV
+547 SLEDTLMV
-555 FKEQAVIQQ
+555 FKEQAFIQH
-564 KNLEVICDIKHDYVL
+564 KNFEIECNIKHDYVL

-589 NNIVSNSLKYTKKGG
+589 NNIISNALKYTRKGG
-604 NIRVEIN
+604 NVRVEIN
-611 ETEGKFISKYNF
+611 EIEGKFVSKYTF

-636 LKKIYTPFERE
+636 LKKIYVPFERE

-661 MVIVQNNVQTLKGQ
+661 MVIVQNNVQTLNGQ

-683 KGSDIYIV
+683 KGSEIYIV
-691 LPLETIKEVDTIS
+691 LPLETIKEI
-704 NNKHEEEHLQD
+704 EEENKDESKEYLQE

-756 IFSQST
+756 IFRNSV

-773 QMPIMDG
+773 QMPVMDG

-795 KSVVI
+795 RSVVI

-807 FADDIIEAEKAG
+807 FADDIIQAEKAG

-830 KQLQK
+830 KELQK

>member
-1 MKRIR
+1 MQKIR
-6 REINRSYHKYT
+6 KEIDRKNHKFL
-17 ITIFLVICFI
+17 ITAFLLVGFI
-27 IGAILLIIANRQFTD
+27 IGAVLLITASGQFTN
-42 SLKDMGGEIPQKI
+42 SLEDMGGEIPQKI
-55 KATQESYLRK
+55 KSTQETYLRK
-65 NEALLKTMAVKIQ
+65 NEALLKTVAVKIQ
-78 ELKDENKR
+78 ELKEENRR
-86 NISTERIREVIHNYG
+86 NINKDQLEKVINNYG
-101 EILEV
+101 KILEV
-106 EDAKMYAII
+106 DNAKIYAVI
-115 DNKFYSFDDAEY
+115 DNKYY
-127 TEDYTKTE
+127 TADNQENEQDYTKTE
-135 WYKKIAKAKAGEI
+135 WYQKVKETNNGEI
-148 IYTNASHD
+148 IYTNAKYS
-156 NETDEPV
+156 NQTKEPIV
-163 IISAIKVKDSN
+163 TAAMKIAGTN
-174 DIFAIKIFPERIKTW
+174 DILAIDIFPERIATW
-189 SDIGI
+189 SDIEI

-203 TDETGKIIHQDNS
+203 TDAEGNIIHQGDSEQNTK
-216 QTNNKSDKI
+216 TNQEEKHIDEIYSKLKI
-225 KEYENIDEVY
+225 KEE
-235 VDLGIKKDEITN
+235 EIVN
-247 VSLIEANIN
+247 LSSESERIN
-256 NKAGL
+256 SRAGL

-269 WNIVV
+269 WKILVKTS
-274 IIPYEDMLDGTRNI
+274 YGDMLNSTRII
-288 LIIYYATLVIFSV
+288 LIAYYSTTVLFSIL
-301 VILYLAFSERRAERG
+301 ILYLAFSERRAEKG

-334 YLVDYEKEQYTI
+334 YLVDFEKEEYTI
-346 LKGSEYIKSIPQTGN
+346 LKGSEYIQSIPQTGDYN
-361 YSSFIEIVAN
+361 SFVEFTQN
-371 IMEED
+371 IMEKE

-389 IRRLVNNNVK
+389 IRRLVRNNVK
-399 SFGGDFKRSFNSEF
+399 SFGGDFRRAFNSEF

-419 MLYSKEYVKKNRTE
+419 MLYSEEYVRKNRTE

-438 QDADARKEKEI
+438 QDADARKEKEL

-456 QSLETMQTATQ
+456 ESLVAMRSATQ
-467 TKNRFFAN
+467 TKNRFFSN

-489 FSNLAKEQPDNK
+489 FSNMAISQPDDK

-508 TKINISSSQLLE
+508 RKINISSSQLLE

-534 MPLITKTQFNLTK
+534 MPLITKTQFNIAK
-547 GLEDIFSV
+547 SLEDTLMV
-555 FKEQAVIQQ
+555 FKEQAFIQH
-564 KNLEVICDIKHDYVL
+564 KNFEIECNIKHDYVL

-589 NNIVSNSLKYTKKGG
+589 NNIVSNALKYTRKGG

-611 ETEGKFISKYNF
+611 EIEGKFVSKYTF

-636 LKKIYTPFERE
+636 LKKIYVPFERE

-661 MVIVQNNVQTLKGQ
+661 MVIVQNNVQTLNGQ

-683 KGSDIYIV
+683 KGSEISIV
-691 LPLETIKEVDTIS
+691 LPLETIKEI
-704 NNKHEEEHLQD
+704 EEENKDESKEYLQE

-756 IFSQST
+756 IFRNSV

-773 QMPIMDG
+773 QMPVMDG

-795 KSVVI
+795 RSVVI

-807 FADDIIEAEKAG
+807 FADDIIQAEKAG

-830 KQLQK
+830 KELQK

>member
-1 MKRIR
+1 MQKIR
-6 REINRSYHKYT
+6 KEIDRKNHKFL
-17 ITIFLVICFI
+17 ITAFLLVGFI
-27 IGAILLIIANRQFTD
+27 IGAVLLITASGQFTN
-42 SLKDMGGEIPQKI
+42 SLEDMGGEIPQKI
-55 KATQESYLRK
+55 KSTQETYLRK
-65 NEALLKTMAVKIQ
+65 NEALLKTVAVKIQ
-78 ELKDENKR
+78 ELKEENRR
-86 NISTERIREVIHNYG
+86 NINKDQLEKVINNYG
-101 EILEV
+101 KILEV
-106 EDAKMYAII
+106 DNAKIYAVI
-115 DNKFYSFDDAEY
+115 DNKYY
-127 TEDYTKTE
+127 TADNQENEQDYTKTE
-135 WYKKIAKAKAGEI
+135 WYQKVKETNNGEI
-148 IYTNASHD
+148 IYTNAKYSSQ
-156 NETDEPV
+156 TKEPIV
-163 IISAIKVKDSN
+163 TAAMKIAGTNDMLAID
-174 DIFAIKIFPERIKTW
+174 IFPERIATW
-189 SDIGI
+189 SDIEI

-203 TDETGKIIHQDNS
+203 TDAAGNIIHQGDSEQNTK
-216 QTNNKSDKI
+216 TNQEEKHIDEIYSKLKI
-225 KEYENIDEVY
+225 KEE
-235 VDLGIKKDEITN
+235 EIVN
-247 VSLIEANIN
+247 LSSQVERISS
-256 NKAGL
+256 KAGL

-269 WNIVV
+269 WKILVKTSYGDTLNS
-274 IIPYEDMLDGTRNI
+274 TRVI
-288 LIIYYATLVIFSV
+288 LIAYYSTTVLFSIL
-301 VILYLAFSERRAERG
+301 ILYLAFSERRAEKG

-334 YLVDYEKEQYTI
+334 YLVDFEKEEYTI
-346 LKGSEYIKSIPQTGN
+346 LKGSEYIQSIPQTGN
-361 YSSFIEIVAN
+361 YNSFVEFTQN
-371 IMEED
+371 IMEKE

-389 IRRLVNNNVK
+389 IRRLVRNNVK
-399 SFGGDFKRSFNSEF
+399 SFGGDFRRAFNSEF

-419 MLYSKEYVKKNRTE
+419 MLYSEEYVRKNRTE

-438 QDADARKEKEI
+438 QDADARKEKEL

-456 QSLETMQTATQ
+456 ESLTAMRSATQ
-467 TKNRFFAN
+467 TKNRFFSN

-489 FSNLAKEQPDNK
+489 FSNMAISQPDNK

-508 TKINISSSQLLE
+508 RKINISSSQLLE

-534 MPLITKTQFNLTK
+534 MPLITKNQFNIAK
-547 GLEDIFSV
+547 SLEDTLMV
-555 FKEQAVIQQ
+555 FKEQAFIQQ
-564 KNLEVICDIKHDYVL
+564 KNFEIECNIKHDYVL

-589 NNIVSNSLKYTKKGG
+589 NNIISNALKYTRKGG
-604 NIRVEIN
+604 NVRVEIN
-611 ETEGKFISKYNF
+611 EIEGKFVSKYTF

-636 LKKIYTPFERE
+636 LKKIYVPFERE

-661 MVIVQNNVQTLKGQ
+661 MVIVQNNVQTLNGQ

-683 KGSDIYIV
+683 KGSEIYIV
-691 LPLETIKEVDTIS
+691 LPLETIKEI
-704 NNKHEEEHLQD
+704 EEENKDESKEYLQE

-756 IFSQST
+756 IFRNSV

-773 QMPIMDG
+773 QMPVMDG
-780 YEATSCIRRLPRRDA
+780 YEATSCIRKLPRRDA
-795 KSVVI
+795 RSVVI

-807 FADDIIEAEKAG
+807 FADDIIQAEKAG

-830 KQLQK
+830 KELQK

>member
-1 MKRIR
+1 MQKIR
-6 REINRSYHKYT
+6 KEIDRKNHKFL
-17 ITIFLVICFI
+17 ITAFLLVGFI
-27 IGAILLIIANRQFTD
+27 IGAVLLITASGQFTN
-42 SLKDMGGEIPQKI
+42 SLEDMGGEIPQKI
-55 KATQESYLRK
+55 KSTQETYLRK
-65 NEALLKTMAVKIQ
+65 NEALLKTVAVKIQ
-78 ELKDENKR
+78 ELKEENRR
-86 NISTERIREVIHNYG
+86 NINKDQLEKVINNYG
-101 EILEV
+101 KILEV
-106 EDAKMYAII
+106 DNAKIYAVI
-115 DNKFYSFDDAEY
+115 DNKYY
-127 TEDYTKTE
+127 TADNQENEQDYTKTE
-135 WYKKIAKAKAGEI
+135 WYQKVKETNNGEI
-148 IYTNASHD
+148 IYTNAKYS
-156 NETDEPV
+156 NQTKEPIV
-163 IISAIKVKDSN
+163 TAAMKIAGTN
-174 DIFAIKIFPERIKTW
+174 DILAIDIFPERIATW
-189 SDIGI
+189 SDIEI

-203 TDETGKIIHQDNS
+203 TDAEGNIIHQGDSEQNTK
-216 QTNNKSDKI
+216 TNQEEKHIDEIYSKLKI
-225 KEYENIDEVY
+225 KEE
-235 VDLGIKKDEITN
+235 EIVN
-247 VSLIEANIN
+247 LSSESERIN
-256 NKAGL
+256 SRAGL

-269 WNIVV
+269 WKILVKTS
-274 IIPYEDMLDGTRNI
+274 YGDMLNSTRII
-288 LIIYYATLVIFSV
+288 LIAYYSTTVLFSIL
-301 VILYLAFSERRAERG
+301 ILYLAFSERRAEKG

-334 YLVDYEKEQYTI
+334 YLVDFEKEEYTI
-346 LKGSEYIKSIPQTGN
+346 LKGSEYIQSIPQTGDYN
-361 YSSFIEIVAN
+361 SFVEFTQN
-371 IMEED
+371 IMEKE

-389 IRRLVNNNVK
+389 IRRLVRNNVK
-399 SFGGDFKRSFNSEF
+399 SFGGDFRRAFNSEF

-419 MLYSKEYVKKNRTE
+419 MLYSEEYVRKNRTE

-438 QDADARKEKEI
+438 QDADARKEKEL

-456 QSLETMQTATQ
+456 ESLVAMRSATQ
-467 TKNRFFAN
+467 TKNRFFSN

-489 FSNLAKEQPDNK
+489 FSNMAISQPDDK

-508 TKINISSSQLLE
+508 RKINISSSQLLE

-534 MPLITKTQFNLTK
+534 MPLITKTQFNIAK
-547 GLEDIFSV
+547 SLEDTLMV
-555 FKEQAVIQQ
+555 FKEQAFIQH
-564 KNLEVICDIKHDYVL
+564 KNFEIECNIKHDYVL

-589 NNIVSNSLKYTKKGG
+589 NNIISNALKYTRKGG
-604 NIRVEIN
+604 NVRVEIN
-611 ETEGKFISKYNF
+611 EIEGKFVSKYTF

-636 LKKIYTPFERE
+636 LKKIYVPFERE

-661 MVIVQNNVQTLKGQ
+661 MVIVQNNVQTLNGQ

-683 KGSDIYIV
+683 KGSEISIV
-691 LPLETIKEVDTIS
+691 LPLEIIKEI
-704 NNKHEEEHLQD
+704 EEENKDESKEYLQE

-756 IFSQST
+756 IFRNSV

-773 QMPIMDG
+773 QMPVMDG

-795 KSVVI
+795 RSVVI

-807 FADDIIEAEKAG
+807 FADDIIQAEKAG

-830 KQLQK
+830 KELQK

>member
-1 MKRIR
+1 MQKIR
-6 REINRSYHKYT
+6 KEIDRKNHKFL
-17 ITIFLVICFI
+17 ITAFLLVGFI
-27 IGAILLIIANRQFTD
+27 IGAVLLITASGQFTN
-42 SLKDMGGEIPQKI
+42 SLEDMGGEIPQKI
-55 KATQESYLRK
+55 KSTQETYLRK
-65 NEALLKTMAVKIQ
+65 NEALLKTVAVKTQ
-78 ELKDENKR
+78 ELKEENRR
-86 NISTERIREVIHNYG
+86 NINKDQLEKVINNYG
-101 EILEV
+101 KILEV
-106 EDAKMYAII
+106 DNAKIYAVI
-115 DNKFYSFDDAEY
+115 DNKYY
-127 TEDYTKTE
+127 TADNQENEQDYTKTE
-135 WYKKIAKAKAGEI
+135 WYQKVKETNNGEI
-148 IYTNASHD
+148 IYTNAKYSSQ
-156 NETDEPV
+156 TKEPIV
-163 IISAIKVKDSN
+163 TAAMKIAGTNDMLAID
-174 DIFAIKIFPERIKTW
+174 IFPERIATW
-189 SDIGI
+189 SDIEI

-203 TDETGKIIHQDNS
+203 TDAEGNIIHQGDSEQNTK
-216 QTNNKSDKI
+216 TNQEEKHIDEIYSKLKI
-225 KEYENIDEVY
+225 KEE
-235 VDLGIKKDEITN
+235 EIVN
-247 VSLIEANIN
+247 LSSQGERISS
-256 NKAGL
+256 KAGL

-269 WNIVV
+269 WKILVKTS
-274 IIPYEDMLDGTRNI
+274 YGDMLNSTRVI
-288 LIIYYATLVIFSV
+288 LIAYYSTTVLFSIL
-301 VILYLAFSERRAERG
+301 ILYLAFSERRAEKG

-334 YLVDYEKEQYTI
+334 YLVDFEKEEYTI
-346 LKGSEYIKSIPQTGN
+346 LKGSEYIQSIPQTGN
-361 YSSFIEIVAN
+361 YNSFVEFTQN
-371 IMEED
+371 IMEKE

-389 IRRLVNNNVK
+389 IRRLVRNNVK
-399 SFGGDFKRSFNSEF
+399 SFGGDFRRAFNSEF

-419 MLYSKEYVKKNRTE
+419 MLYSEEYVRKNRTE

-438 QDADARKEKEI
+438 QDADARKEKEL

-456 QSLETMQTATQ
+456 ESLTAMRSATQ
-467 TKNRFFAN
+467 TKNRFFSN

-489 FSNLAKEQPDNK
+489 FSNMAISQPDNK

-508 TKINISSSQLLE
+508 RKINISSSQLLE

-534 MPLITKTQFNLTK
+534 MPLITKTQFNIAK
-547 GLEDIFSV
+547 SLEDTLMV
-555 FKEQAVIQQ
+555 FKEQAFIQQ
-564 KNLEVICDIKHDYVL
+564 KNFEIECNIKHDYVL

-589 NNIVSNSLKYTKKGG
+589 NNIISNALKYTRKGG
-604 NIRVEIN
+604 NVRVEIN
-611 ETEGKFISKYNF
+611 EIEGKFVSKYTF

-636 LKKIYTPFERE
+636 LKKIYVPFERE

-661 MVIVQNNVQTLKGQ
+661 MVIVQNNVQTLNGQ

-683 KGSDIYIV
+683 KGSEISIV
-691 LPLETIKEVDTIS
+691 LPLETIKEIEEE
-704 NNKHEEEHLQD
+704 NKDESKEHLQE

-756 IFSQST
+756 IFRNSV

-773 QMPIMDG
+773 QMPVMDG

-795 KSVVI
+795 RSVVI

-807 FADDIIEAEKAG
+807 FADDIIQAEKAG

-830 KQLQK
+830 KELQK

>member
-1 MKRIR
+1 MQKIR
-6 REINRSYHKYT
+6 KEIDRKNHKFL
-17 ITIFLVICFI
+17 ITAFLLVGFI
-27 IGAILLIIANRQFTD
+27 IGAVLLITASGQFTN
-42 SLKDMGGEIPQKI
+42 SLEDMGGEIPQKI
-55 KATQESYLRK
+55 KSTQETYFRK
-65 NEALLKTMAVKIQ
+65 NEALLKTVAVKIQ
-78 ELKDENKR
+78 ELKEENRR
-86 NISTERIREVIHNYG
+86 NINKDQLEKVINNYG
-101 EILEV
+101 KILEV
-106 EDAKMYAII
+106 DNAKIYAVI
-115 DNKFYSFDDAEY
+115 DNKYY
-127 TEDYTKTE
+127 TADNQENEQDYTKTE
-135 WYKKIAKAKAGEI
+135 WYQKVKETNNGEI
-148 IYTNASHD
+148 IYTNAKYSSQ
-156 NETDEPV
+156 TKEPIV
-163 IISAIKVKDSN
+163 TAAMKIAGTNDMLAID
-174 DIFAIKIFPERIKTW
+174 IFPERIATW
-189 SDIGI
+189 SDIEI

-203 TDETGKIIHQDNS
+203 TDAAGNIIHQGDSEQNTK
-216 QTNNKSDKI
+216 TNQEEKHIDEIYSKLKI
-225 KEYENIDEVY
+225 KEE
-235 VDLGIKKDEITN
+235 EIVN
-247 VSLIEANIN
+247 LSSQGERISS
-256 NKAGL
+256 KAGL

-269 WNIVV
+269 WKILVKTS
-274 IIPYEDMLDGTRNI
+274 YGDMLNSTRII
-288 LIIYYATLVIFSV
+288 LIAYYSTTVLFSIL
-301 VILYLAFSERRAERG
+301 ILYLAFSERRAEKG

-334 YLVDYEKEQYTI
+334 YLVDFEKEEYTI
-346 LKGSEYIKSIPQTGN
+346 LKGSEYIQSIPQTGDYN
-361 YSSFIEIVAN
+361 SFVEFTQN
-371 IMEED
+371 IMEKE

-389 IRRLVNNNVK
+389 IRRLVRNNVK
-399 SFGGDFKRSFNSEF
+399 SFGGDFRRAFNSEF

-419 MLYSKEYVKKNRTE
+419 MLYSEEYVRKNRTE

-438 QDADARKEKEI
+438 QDADARKEKEL

-456 QSLETMQTATQ
+456 ESLVAMRSATQ
-467 TKNRFFAN
+467 TKNRFFSN

-489 FSNLAKEQPDNK
+489 FSNMAISQPDDK

-508 TKINISSSQLLE
+508 RKINISSSQLLE

-534 MPLITKTQFNLTK
+534 MPLITKTQFNIAK
-547 GLEDIFSV
+547 SLEDTLMV
-555 FKEQAVIQQ
+555 FKEQAFIQH
-564 KNLEVICDIKHDYVL
+564 KNFEIECNIKHDYVL

-589 NNIVSNSLKYTKKGG
+589 NNIVSNALKYTRKGG
-604 NIRVEIN
+604 NVRVEIN
-611 ETEGKFISKYNF
+611 EIEGKFVSKYTF

-636 LKKIYTPFERE
+636 LKKIYVPFERE

-661 MVIVQNNVQTLKGQ
+661 MVIVQNNVQTLNGQ

-683 KGSDIYIV
+683 KGSEISIV
-691 LPLETIKEVDTIS
+691 LPLETIKEIEEE
-704 NNKHEEEHLQD
+704 NKDESKEHLQE

-756 IFSQST
+756 IFRNSV

-773 QMPIMDG
+773 QMPVMDG

-795 KSVVI
+795 RSVVI

-807 FADDIIEAEKAG
+807 FADDIIQAEKAG

-830 KQLQK
+830 KELQK

>member
-1 MKRIR
+1 MQKIR
-6 REINRSYHKYT
+6 KEIDRKNHKFL
-17 ITIFLVICFI
+17 ITAFLLVGFI
-27 IGAILLIIANRQFTD
+27 IGAVLLITASGQFTN
-42 SLKDMGGEIPQKI
+42 SLEDMGGEIPQKI
-55 KATQESYLRK
+55 KSTQETYFRK
-65 NEALLKTMAVKIQ
+65 NEALLKTVAVKIQ
-78 ELKDENKR
+78 ELKEENRR
-86 NISTERIREVIHNYG
+86 NINKDQLEKVINNYG
-101 EILEV
+101 KILEV
-106 EDAKMYAII
+106 DNAKIYAVI
-115 DNKFYSFDDAEY
+115 DNKYY
-127 TEDYTKTE
+127 TADNQENEQDYTKTE
-135 WYKKIAKAKAGEI
+135 WYQKVKETNNGEI
-148 IYTNASHD
+148 IYTNAKYSSQ
-156 NETDEPV
+156 TKEPIV
-163 IISAIKVKDSN
+163 TAAMKIAGTNDMLAID
-174 DIFAIKIFPERIKTW
+174 IFPERIATW
-189 SDIGI
+189 SDIEI

-203 TDETGKIIHQDNS
+203 TDAAGNIIHQGDSEQNTK
-216 QTNNKSDKI
+216 TNQEEKHIDEIYSKLKI
-225 KEYENIDEVY
+225 KEE
-235 VDLGIKKDEITN
+235 EIVN
-247 VSLIEANIN
+247 LSSQGERISS
-256 NKAGL
+256 KAGL

-269 WNIVV
+269 WKILVKTS
-274 IIPYEDMLDGTRNI
+274 YGDMLNSTRII
-288 LIIYYATLVIFSV
+288 LIAYYSTTVLFSIL
-301 VILYLAFSERRAERG
+301 ILYLAFSERRAEKG

-334 YLVDYEKEQYTI
+334 YLVDFEKEEYTI
-346 LKGSEYIKSIPQTGN
+346 LKGSEYIQSIPQTGDYN
-361 YSSFIEIVAN
+361 SFVEFTQN
-371 IMEED
+371 IMEKE

-389 IRRLVNNNVK
+389 IRRLVRNNVK
-399 SFGGDFKRSFNSEF
+399 SFGGDFRRAFNSEF

-419 MLYSKEYVKKNRTE
+419 MLYSEEYVRKNRTE

-438 QDADARKEKEI
+438 QDADARKEKEL

-456 QSLETMQTATQ
+456 ESLVAMRSATQ
-467 TKNRFFAN
+467 TKNRFFSN

-489 FSNLAKEQPDNK
+489 FSNMAISQPDDK

-508 TKINISSSQLLE
+508 RKINISSSQLLE

-534 MPLITKTQFNLTK
+534 MPLITKTQFNIAK
-547 GLEDIFSV
+547 SLEDTLMV
-555 FKEQAVIQQ
+555 FKEQAFIQH
-564 KNLEVICDIKHDYVL
+564 KNFEIECNIKHDYVL

-589 NNIVSNSLKYTKKGG
+589 NNIISNALKYTRKGG
-604 NIRVEIN
+604 NVRVEIN
-611 ETEGKFISKYNF
+611 EIEGKFVSKYTF

-636 LKKIYTPFERE
+636 LKKIYVPFERE

-661 MVIVQNNVQTLKGQ
+661 MVIVQNNVQTLNGQ

-683 KGSDIYIV
+683 KGSEISIV
-691 LPLETIKEVDTIS
+691 LPLEIIKEIEEE
-704 NNKHEEEHLQD
+704 NKDESKEHLQE

-756 IFSQST
+756 IFRNSV

-773 QMPIMDG
+773 QMPVMDG

-795 KSVVI
+795 RSVVI

-807 FADDIIEAEKAG
+807 FADDIIQAEKAG

-830 KQLQK
+830 KELQK

>member
-1 MKRIR
+1 MQKIR
-6 REINRSYHKYT
+6 KEIDRKNHKFL
-17 ITIFLVICFI
+17 ITAFLLVGFI
-27 IGAILLIIANRQFTD
+27 IGAVLLITASRQFTN
-42 SLKDMGGEIPQKI
+42 SLEDMGGEIPQKI
-55 KATQESYLRK
+55 KSTQETYLRK
-65 NEALLKTMAVKIQ
+65 NEALLKTVAVKTQ
-78 ELKDENKR
+78 ELKEENRR
-86 NISTERIREVIHNYG
+86 NINKDQLEKVINNYG
-101 EILEV
+101 KILEV
-106 EDAKMYAII
+106 DNAKIYAVI
-115 DNKFYSFDDAEY
+115 DNKYY
-127 TEDYTKTE
+127 TADNQENEQDYTKTE
-135 WYKKIAKAKAGEI
+135 WYQKVKETNNGEI
-148 IYTNASHD
+148 IYTNAKYSSQ
-156 NETDEPV
+156 TKEPIV
-163 IISAIKVKDSN
+163 TAAMKIAGTNDMLAID
-174 DIFAIKIFPERIKTW
+174 IFPERIATW
-189 SDIGI
+189 SDIEI

-203 TDETGKIIHQDNS
+203 TDAEGNIIHQGDSEQNTK
-216 QTNNKSDKI
+216 TNQEEKHIDEIYSKLKI
-225 KEYENIDEVY
+225 KEE
-235 VDLGIKKDEITN
+235 EIVN
-247 VSLIEANIN
+247 LSSQGERISS
-256 NKAGL
+256 KAGL

-269 WNIVV
+269 WKILVKTS
-274 IIPYEDMLDGTRNI
+274 YGDMLNSTRVI
-288 LIIYYATLVIFSV
+288 LIAYYSTTVLFSIL
-301 VILYLAFSERRAERG
+301 ILYLAFSERRAEKG

-334 YLVDYEKEQYTI
+334 YLVDFEKEEYTI
-346 LKGSEYIKSIPQTGN
+346 LKGSEYIQSIPQTGN
-361 YSSFIEIVAN
+361 YNSFVEFTQN
-371 IMEED
+371 IMEKE

-389 IRRLVNNNVK
+389 IRRLVRNNVK
-399 SFGGDFKRSFNSEF
+399 SFGGDFRRAFNSEF

-419 MLYSKEYVKKNRTE
+419 MLYSEEYVRKNRTE

-438 QDADARKEKEI
+438 QDADARKEKEL

-456 QSLETMQTATQ
+456 ESLTAMRSATQ
-467 TKNRFFAN
+467 TKNRFFSN

-489 FSNLAKEQPDNK
+489 FSNMAISQPDNK

-508 TKINISSSQLLE
+508 RKINISSSQLLE

-534 MPLITKTQFNLTK
+534 MPLITKTQFNIAK
-547 GLEDIFSV
+547 SLEDTLMV
-555 FKEQAVIQQ
+555 FKEQAFIQQ
-564 KNLEVICDIKHDYVL
+564 KNFEIECNIKHDYVL

-589 NNIVSNSLKYTKKGG
+589 NNIISNALKYTRKGG
-604 NIRVEIN
+604 NVRVEIN
-611 ETEGKFISKYNF
+611 EIEGKFVSKYTF

-636 LKKIYTPFERE
+636 LKKIYVPFERE

-661 MVIVQNNVQTLKGQ
+661 MVIVQNNVQTLNGQ

-683 KGSDIYIV
+683 KGSEISIV
-691 LPLETIKEVDTIS
+691 LPLETIKEIEEE
-704 NNKHEEEHLQD
+704 NKDESKEHLQE

-756 IFSQST
+756 IFRNSV

-773 QMPIMDG
+773 QMPVMDG

-795 KSVVI
+795 RSVVI

-807 FADDIIEAEKAG
+807 FADDIIQAEKAG

-830 KQLQK
+830 KELQK

>member
-1 MKRIR
+1 MQKIR
-6 REINRSYHKYT
+6 KEIDRKNHKFL
-17 ITIFLVICFI
+17 ITAFLLVGFI
-27 IGAILLIIANRQFTD
+27 IGAVLLITASGQFTN
-42 SLKDMGGEIPQKI
+42 SLEDMGGEIPQKI
-55 KATQESYLRK
+55 KSTQETYLRK
-65 NEALLKTMAVKIQ
+65 NEALLKTVAVKIQ
-78 ELKDENKR
+78 ELKEENRR
-86 NISTERIREVIHNYG
+86 NINKDQLEKVINNYG
-101 EILEV
+101 KILEV
-106 EDAKMYAII
+106 DNAKIYAVI
-115 DNKFYSFDDAEY
+115 DNKYY
-127 TEDYTKTE
+127 TADNQENEQDYTKTE
-135 WYKKIAKAKAGEI
+135 WYQKVKETNNGEI
-148 IYTNASHD
+148 IYTNAKYSSQ
-156 NETDEPV
+156 TKEPIV
-163 IISAIKVKDSN
+163 TAAMKIAGTN
-174 DIFAIKIFPERIKTW
+174 DILAIDIFPERIATW
-189 SDIGI
+189 SDIEI

-203 TDETGKIIHQDNS
+203 TDAEGNIIHQGDSEQNTKTDQEEKHIDEIYS
-216 QTNNKSDKI
+216 KLKI
-225 KEYENIDEVY
+225 KEE
-235 VDLGIKKDEITN
+235 EIVN
-247 VSLIEANIN
+247 LSSQGERISS
-256 NKAGL
+256 KAGL

-269 WNIVV
+269 WKILVKTS
-274 IIPYEDMLDGTRNI
+274 YGDMLNSTRII
-288 LIIYYATLVIFSV
+288 LIAYYSTTVLFSIL
-301 VILYLAFSERRAERG
+301 ILYLAFSERRAEKG

-334 YLVDYEKEQYTI
+334 YLVDFEKEEYTI
-346 LKGSEYIKSIPQTGN
+346 LKGSEYIQSIPQTGDYN
-361 YSSFIEIVAN
+361 SFVEFTQN
-371 IMEED
+371 IMEKE

-389 IRRLVNNNVK
+389 IRRLVRNNVK
-399 SFGGDFKRSFNSEF
+399 SFGGDFRRAFNSEF

-419 MLYSKEYVKKNRTE
+419 MLYSEEYVRKNRTE

-438 QDADARKEKEI
+438 RDADARKEKEL

-456 QSLETMQTATQ
+456 ESLTAMRSATQ
-467 TKNRFFAN
+467 TKNRFFSN

-489 FSNLAKEQPDNK
+489 FSNMAISQPDDK

-508 TKINISSSQLLE
+508 RKINISSSQLLE

-534 MPLITKTQFNLTK
+534 MPLITKTQFNIAK
-547 GLEDIFSV
+547 SLEDTLMV
-555 FKEQAVIQQ
+555 FKEQAFIQH
-564 KNLEVICDIKHDYVL
+564 KNFEIECNIKHDYVL

-589 NNIVSNSLKYTKKGG
+589 NNIISNALKYTRKGG
-604 NIRVEIN
+604 NVRVEIN
-611 ETEGKFISKYNF
+611 EIEGKFVSKYTF

-636 LKKIYTPFERE
+636 LKKIYVPFERE

-661 MVIVQNNVQTLKGQ
+661 MVIVQNNVQTLNGQ

-683 KGSDIYIV
+683 KGSEISIV
-691 LPLETIKEVDTIS
+691 LPLEIIKEIEEE
-704 NNKHEEEHLQD
+704 NKDESKEHLQE

-756 IFSQST
+756 IFRNSV

-773 QMPIMDG
+773 QMPVMDG

-795 KSVVI
+795 RSVVI

-807 FADDIIEAEKAG
+807 FADDIIQAEKAG

-830 KQLQK
+830 KELQK